1 MTFKPRARGD
11 LEQGWGGGEDR
22 LRLGSP
28 REKACRW
35 AGARAREIFLQKY
48 RLENKQR
55 RAREKACVCVRACA
69 RTGVCARQAANSP
82 GCQAKNNSVRGEA
95 PPSPFVTNRGHA
107 CCPGSLVAGGGQTA
121 PTYSFCLKG
130 ERGQSWMPS
139 FFSEYEGSHWV
150 VTGHLHLYHP
160 GPASCPRRMLSSAG
174 RSLPGAL
181 WIFSSGFSFLV
192 HFLADIQ
199 SYFQI
204 PKLRLVLLVSPGSN
218 AQQEPLAG
226 SQLTTGHLPVAGGSC
241 PQHQLG
247 TGPGDHPALSCC
259 FRAQGLPE
267 TVSEQA
273 FLFPS
278 FRLSLAPC
286 QLHKVGASS
295 FCIPQTLQRL

>member
-1 MTFKPRARGD
+1 
-11 LEQGWGGGEDR
+11 
-22 LRLGSP
+22 
-28 REKACRW
+28 
-35 AGARAREIFLQKY
+35 
-48 RLENKQR
+48 
-55 RAREKACVCVRACA
+55 
-69 RTGVCARQAANSP
+69 
-82 GCQAKNNSVRGEA
+82 
-95 PPSPFVTNRGHA
+95 
-107 CCPGSLVAGGGQTA
+107 
-121 PTYSFCLKG
+121 
-130 ERGQSWMPS
+130 MPS

-174 RSLPGAL
+174 RSLPGAV

-267 TVSEQA
+267 TQSLNRRFFSPASAFPLHLVSYTKWVLVVSA
-273 FLFPS
+273 FHRLCRDYKQKAGRSPILDSLVYVRSPSLFLPFLLLNKPFQGLYCTS
-278 FRLSLAPC
+278 GLTA
-286 QLHKVGASS
+286 
-295 FCIPQTLQRL
+295 